1 MPTLEERVAS
11 LEAQIQQATDRQ
23 AIIEL
28 TGRYC
33 QAVASDDLDA
43 LLSLFTEDASLHT
56 QFPPGSGQAHS
67 ETTGKAA
74 LRETYRGTQGMAL
87 KPCVHN
93 HIIELDG
100 DSARGFCSF
109 EVRLVQDGVAY
120 IGSGHYHDD
129 YLRVA
134 GDWRFQRRS
143 LVLYHWVPQTEGWA

>member
-11 LEAQIQQATDRQ
+11 LEARLQQAIDRQ
-23 AIIEL
+23 SIIEL

-33 QAVASDDLDA
+33 RAVAGDDLEE

-56 QFPPGSGQAHS
+56 QFPPGSGQDHS

-74 LRETYRGTQGMAL
+74 LRETYRGTQGMGL
-87 KPCVHN
+87 RPCVHN
-93 HIIELDG
+93 HIVELDG

-109 EVRLVQDGVAY
+109 EVRLIQDGVAY
-120 IGSGHYHDD
+120 TGAGHYHDD
-129 YLRVA
+129 YRRVA